1 MKNKQNECFNFLSC
15 DKEFFKFC
23 GRIIGWT
30 QLFLIF
36 LNFSFLFF
44 QSYLSIFFLLPSII
58 LLWETSTFPS
68 LSEQPAC
75 KQRRHQEKLINNN
88 NFLVNNNHHNQNCN
102 KSWTWLVITSPIW
115 VLMGQWMC
123 HVIGHCS
130 N

>member
-75 KQRRHQEKLINNN
+75 KQRLTSEETHQ
-88 NFLVNNNHHNQNCN
+88 
-102 KSWTWLVITSPIW
+102 
-115 VLMGQWMC
+115 
-123 HVIGHCS
+123 
-130 N
+130 

>member
-23 GRIIGWT
+23 GRIIGWS

-88 NFLVNNNHHNQNCN
+88 NFF
-102 KSWTWLVITSPIW
+102 S
-115 VLMGQWMC
+115 
-123 HVIGHCS
+123 
-130 N
+130 